1 MKKIIF
7 VTGTR
12 ADYGKTKSL
21 VKSLQKNKKF
31 KIFVF
36 VTGMHNL
43 KKFGSTW
50 DALKKDKIK
59 NMYKFRNQKIADR
72 MDVILSKT
80 IVGFSK
86 YANKINPDLIII
98 HGDRVETLACAT
110 VGSLNNFRTA
120 HIEGGE
126 VSGTVDEIL
135 RHSISKLCHIH
146 FVSNSKAKTRLIQM
160 GELKENIY
168 IIGSPD
174 VDILLSKTLPSLQS
188 VKKKYQIGYDKYAI
202 SIFHPVTTELNKIS
216 ENCKVFLNSIKESE
230 MNYILIYP
238 NNDAGS
244 DIIFKEYKKLK
255 NKNIKILPSMR
266 FEYYL
271 TLLKNCYFIIGNT
284 SSGIIEAP
292 YYGVPTINLGMR
304 QNKRA
309 HLESI
314 INCNFSKKTIAKKI
328 FKFSK
333 KKIRFKKSKY
343 FGKGNSFKNFINILS
358 KKKIWETNIQKYFK
372 DLKIN

>member
-21 VKSLQKNKKF
+21 IKSLQKNKKF
-31 KIFVF
+31 KIYVF

-59 NMYKFRNQKIADR
+59 NIFRFKNQKIADS
-72 MDVILSKT
+72 MDIILSKT

-86 YANKINPDLIII
+86 YVNKINPDLIVI

-146 FVSNSKAKTRLIQM
+146 LVTNLKARTRLIQM

-168 IIGSPD
+168 VIGSPD
-174 VDILLSKTLPSLQS
+174 IDILLSKTLPSLEK
-188 VKKKYQIGYDKYAI
+188 VKKRYNFNFEKYAVA
-202 SIFHPVTTELNKIS
+202 IFHPVTTDLMKTKK
-216 ENCKVFLNSIKESE
+216 NCRIFLNSIKESA

-244 DIIFKEYKKLK
+244 DKIIKEYEKIK
-255 NKNIKILPSMR
+255 NTNIKLLPSMR

-271 TLLKNCYFIIGNT
+271 TTLKNSHFIIGNT

-292 YYGVPTINLGMR
+292 YYGVPTINLGLR
-304 QNKRA
+304 QNNRA
-309 HLESI
+309 SLASI
-314 INCNFSKKTIAKKI
+314 VNCKFSKIKI
-328 FKFSK
+328 SKNIKKFSK
-333 KKIRFKKSKY
+333 KKIRFKKNIY
-343 FGKGNSFKNFINILS
+343 FGKGHSFRNFINILL
-358 KKKIWETNIQKYFK
+358 KKKIWETSIQKYFN
-372 DLKIN
+372 DIKIK